1 MSDPIKLR
9 ATVKGSTGEVRVL
22 MPHPME
28 SGLRRAPSGQL
39 IPARHITSV
48 VLSLNGRPVIEGALG
63 SAVSANP
70 LFAFQL
76 EGVKAG
82 DRLTVAWQDNTGQR
96 LTTALINGILTT
108 LDVQVPFDQP
118 AVQEPS
124 NGGT

>member
-1 MSDPIKLR
+1 METDAMSDPIKLR

-76 EGVKAG
+76 EGIKAG
-82 DRLTVAWQDNTGQR
+82 DQLAVAWRDNTGQR
-96 LTTALINGILTT
+96 GNAETVFLA
-108 LDVQVPFDQP
+108 
-118 AVQEPS
+118 A
-124 NGGT
+124 

>member
-9 ATVKGSTGEVRVL
+9 ATVKDSTGEVRVL

-48 VLSLNGRPVIEGALG
+48 VLSLNGRP
-63 SAVSANP
+63 AVSANP

-82 DRLTVAWQDNTGQR
+82 DQLAVAWRDNTGQR
-96 LTTALINGILTT
+96 GNAE
-108 LDVQVPFDQP
+108 
-118 AVQEPS
+118 AVFS
-124 NGGT
+124 AA